1 MPDSTAQFRTMASLA
16 LPIGLEKQMHAIH
29 DQIQESPHRDHVNTA
44 FTEWL
49 MISGS
54 HTGLHFTNMGGA
66 LFAGGFLNMV
76 IRNSNI
82 VPISDMTGIME
93 FGGIWSK
100 RGQVYGA
107 PAYWVLRT
115 YANAEPRTLLRVQS
129 NSPVY
134 SVAHGVNRL
143 PNISDVP
150 YLDVDAAESAGGK
163 SLVLFCVNRHLTQA
177 LTAKFDFASLGI
189 KGRVAKVTTIAADNI
204 LAENNEE
211 KPDQVKPVTQTET
224 VQGTF
229 IHKFPSASVTIIE
242 IPLQ

>member
-1 MPDSTAQFRTMASLA
+1 
-16 LPIGLEKQMHAIH
+16 
-29 DQIQESPHRDHVNTA
+29 
-44 FTEWL
+44 
-49 MISGS
+49 MISDT

-76 IRNSNI
+76 IRNSKI

-107 PAYWVLRT
+107 PAYWVLRE

-129 NSPVY
+129 NSPIY

-143 PNISDVP
+143 PDITDVP

-163 SLVLFCVNRHLTQA
+163 SLVLFCVNRHLTQS
-177 LTAKFDFASLGI
+177 LTANFDFASLGV
-189 KGRVAKVTTIAADNI
+189 KGRVAKVTTIAGDNV
-204 LAENNEE
+204 LAENSEE
-211 KPDQVKPVTQTET
+211 NPERVKPVTQTEA
-224 VQGTF
+224 VNGSFKHQ
-229 IHKFPSASVTIIE
+229 FPSASVTIIE
-242 IPLQ
+242 IPMQ

>member
-1 MPDSTAQFRTMASLA
+1 
-16 LPIGLEKQMHAIH
+16 
-29 DQIQESPHRDHVNTA
+29 
-44 FTEWL
+44 
-49 MISGS
+49 
-54 HTGLHFTNMGGA
+54 MGGA
-66 LFAGGFLNMV
+66 LFAGGFLNMI

-107 PAYWVLRT
+107 PAYWVLRE

-129 NSPVY
+129 NTPVY

-143 PNISDVP
+143 PDIADVP

-163 SLVLFCVNRHLTQA
+163 SLVLFCVNRHLTKS
-177 LTAKFDFASLGI
+177 LTANFDFAGLGV

-211 KPDQVKPVTQTET
+211 KPEEVKPVTNTEELRGMFT
-224 VQGTF
+224 
-229 IHKFPSASVTIIE
+229 HKFPNASVTIIE
-242 IPLQ
+242 IPMQ